1 MMRLRLLL
9 SALLCL
15 SVAATLQPSFAAGEA
30 PVLVGVDGIDN
41 PIDPEAQAAWNAAGL
56 DIRELYIHQPDFDVP
71 ELEFIIQLE
80 SLDSPPPGEVVRYL
94 WSFVVD
100 GVEYG
105 INAKVSDVV
114 SVVTPTS
121 AVETVEHAAA
131 GSSFRLRTG
140 CLVTQIATCAHIM
153 WLDGTFDADADQ
165 VRITVPIGDPRI
177 PGLGA
182 GATIEPAAG
191 GAQACLQAVVT
202 NAQTCDTALQDEPYE
217 VPA

>member
-1 MMRLRLLL
+1 MRLRLFL

-15 SVAATLQPSFAAGEA
+15 SVAATLQPSFAAGED

-41 PIDPEAQAAWNAAGL
+41 PVDPEAQTVWNSAGL

-80 SLDSPPPGEVVRYL
+80 DLESPPPGEVVRYL
-94 WSFVVD
+94 WSFVVN

-105 INAKVSDVV
+105 INAKVTDVA

-140 CLVTQIATCAHIM
+140 CLITGIATCAHLM
-153 WLDGTFDADADQ
+153 WLTGTFDADADQ
-165 VRITVPIGDPRI
+165 VRITVPIGDARAPA
-177 PGLGA
+177 LASGA
-182 GATIEPAAG
+182 ILEPATNG
-191 GAQACLQAVVT
+191 VQACVQAVVT
-202 NAQTCDTALQDEPYE
+202 NANTCDTAVQEESYE
-217 VPA
+217 VG